1 MVQLPATLSGGC
13 CGGGSCATAR
23 VLATNRKINQT
34 AMIFVATIFTATI
47 FTETIF
53 ALPFLMTSSTH
64 SAVTARKCNKQPNR
78 NQQLDGAEPA
88 PCDIRF
94 FHSRNRFS
102 RSGPAKSKGH
112 HNPCHR
118 NSAAGR

>member
-34 AMIFVATIFTATI
+34 ATSLVATI

-53 ALPFLMTSSTH
+53 ASPFLMTSSTH

-102 RSGPAKSKGH
+102 RSGPVKSKGH